1 MRVSVTLPLV
11 GLPDGSI
18 REIPDSRPGARFQ
31 NPARKEVI
39 ALSVAHA
46 PEARVHRPHINPWL
60 VAVLVLAAGLVALG
74 AWTILDRS
82 TEPKP
87 AAAQIV
93 DDLNAA
99 VNAGDADAIRAL
111 FTPDAVFQV
120 STGENITGLDN
131 VVNTAL
137 IPYAVRLRLE
147 RVGPVATA
155 GNSAASFVKVS
166 GTGGMELFVLQLE
179 DGKIVRMSVYDEA
192 YK

>member
-1 MRVSVTLPLV
+1 M
-11 GLPDGSI
+11 SI
-18 REIPDSRPGARFQ
+18 T
-31 NPARKEVI
+31 
-39 ALSVAHA
+39 HA
-46 PEARVHRPHINPWL
+46 PPTRVRRPHINPWL
-60 VAVLVLAAGLVALG
+60 VAVLVLAAGLVAFG

-93 DDLNAA
+93 DGLNAA
-99 VNAGDADAIRAL
+99 VNVGDADAIRAL

-155 GNSAASFVKVS
+155 GNSAASFIKVS
-166 GTGGMELFVLQLE
+166 GTGGMELFVLQIK